1 MKKFRRILMWLA
13 LVLIIMLTILSV
25 YGAFIGAERAQ
36 GFFNSAPSVVYWVVL
51 GVALIAGLVAFRR
64 LIRVPGLLLTHA
76 GCILI
81 LIGGMLGSEKGYR
94 VSGNDTTRKGLMQ
107 IDEGQSTNR
116 VFVRKKEG
124 QGHDMK
130 ELPFFVKLNDFRI
143 EYYEP
148 GYLEIETGDGKV
160 QRVVAEVGR
169 RIDLGAEQGK
179 AQIVKTFENWKMSM
193 EDGKR
198 TAYEDP
204 HPGSNP
210 ALAVQ
215 ITPPSGEAT
224 THHVFSLHPG
234 FGHDPNA
241 PKMLYNRPVNRAIS
255 DYISELEVIDKDGKI
270 VAKKDIEVNHPL
282 RYGGYRF
289 YQQDYDH
296 QAGRYTILEAVSDT
310 GIPVVF
316 AGYWMLCVG
325 VIWHMWLSHLF
336 KNIRSKKQTDG
347 N

>member
-1 MKKFRRILMWLA
+1 MKTFRRILMWLT
-13 LVLIIMLTILSV
+13 LVLIIVLTILSV
-25 YGAFIGAERAQ
+25 YGAFIGAGRAQ

-81 LIGGMLGSEKGYR
+81 LIGGMLGSEKGYKI
-94 VSGNDTTRKGLMQ
+94 SGNDTIRKGMMQ

-130 ELPFFVKLNDFRI
+130 ELPFSVKLNDFRI

-148 GYLEIETGDGKV
+148 GYLEIETSDGKV

-169 RIDLGAEQGK
+169 QIDLGAEHGK
-179 AQIVKTFENWKMSM
+179 AEIVRTFENWKMSM
-193 EDGKR
+193 EDGNR
-198 TAYEDP
+198 IAHDDP
-204 HPGSNP
+204 GAGSNP

-215 ITPPSGEAT
+215 ITPSSGEAT
-224 THHVFSLHPG
+224 VHHVFSLHPG
-234 FGHDPNA
+234 FGHTQGG
-241 PKMLYNRPVNRAIS
+241 PKMIYNRPAYRAIS

-296 QAGRYTILEAVSDT
+296 QAGQYTILEAVSDT
-310 GIPVVF
+310 GIPAVF
-316 AGYWMLCVG
+316 AGYWMLCIG
-325 VIWHMWLSHLF
+325 VTWHMWLRHLF
-336 KNIRSKKQTDG
+336 KNIGSKKQTDG

>member
-1 MKKFRRILMWLA
+1 MKTFRRILMWLA
-13 LVLIIMLTILSV
+13 LVLIIVLTILSV

-36 GFFNSAPSVVYWVVL
+36 EFFNRTPSVVYWVIL
-51 GVALIAGLVAFRR
+51 GAALIAGLVAFRR
-64 LIRVPGLLLTHA
+64 LIRVPGLLLIHA

-81 LIGGMLGSEKGYR
+81 LVGGMLSSEKGYK
-94 VSGNDTTRKGLMQ
+94 VSGNDRIRKGLMQ
-107 IDEGQSTNR
+107 IYEGQSTNQ
-116 VFVRKKEG
+116 VHVRKKEG
-124 QGHDMK
+124 EGRDMK
-130 ELPFFVKLNDFRI
+130 ELPFLLKLNDFRI

-148 GYLEIETGDGKV
+148 EYLEIETGDGKI
-160 QRVVAEVGR
+160 QRVVAEVGQE
-169 RIDLGAEQGK
+169 IDLGAEHGK
-179 AQIVKTFENWKMSM
+179 AKIVTKFENFKMSI

-215 ITPPSGEAT
+215 ITPPLGEAT
-224 THHVFSLHPG
+224 THHIFSLHPG
-234 FGHDPNA
+234 FGHTQA
-241 PKMLYNRPVNRAIS
+241 GPKMVYNRPVNRAIS

-310 GIPVVF
+310 GIPAVF
-316 AGYWMLCVG
+316 AGYWMLCIG
-325 VIWHMWLSHLF
+325 VTWHMWLRHLF
-336 KNIRSKKQTDG
+336 KNIGGKKQTNG